1 MLFLVIKDETYQN
14 KQEVSVKIIG
24 WMDVNSRVI
33 VTRRKMA
40 IVLDVIS

>member
-14 KQEVSVKIIG
+14 KQEVYVKIIG

-40 IVLDVIS
+40 VVLDVIS

>member
-24 WMDVNSRVI
+24 WIDVNSRVI

-40 IVLDVIS
+40 IVPDVIS